1 MTETWQPPPKIGY
14 LLFASLLLMG
24 HTTTAPW
31 NSFIMNEEY
40 FKWKLS
46 GSPAPMA
53 WTSKSLEEQRVKL
66 VDCIDLTKNLTR
78 NSTENIIENSDSKN
92 SDSKNSGSKNSGSKS
107 SASLPQKQEILTCYH
122 SNSWS
127 SSKTETQKSQESLVQ
142 FWGTTLSS
150 VALLITFFSTLLSG
164 YIIPKTKNYV
174 RVEFCQI
181 LVALI
186 FLFQIFLIYNID
198 TSIEQNYQQFFNLTI
213 VSVVL
218 VILAAVTTQCSW
230 FAIAG
235 PMPYNYIMTFMEGQG
250 LGGIFISVLV
260 IALNKIFKDPETGT
274 WYDASSVKSFSM
286 VYFLITVGTTVSTL
300 LVYQLVF
307 KKCDEYQKIYKKQ
320 ESGGPETENL
330 TEKNTPETTKSS
342 VDQDIPMKT
351 ILKSIHKQ
359 ILSTFFT
366 FFVFLSLFPAV
377 LTSITSEYSN
387 ADIFGIKQANW
398 TFITY
403 ALYMLYSVGDWV
415 GKKLGNLK
423 PIPFEKENTLLTISF
438 MRIPV
443 FFILFSLCDLTGTRT
458 GFFSTSWFFICVM
471 TVYSV
476 SQGYFGCIPMGIAP
490 QVFLMKQGE
499 NYSVKQVQNAQGR
512 IMPVMV
518 AVLVGGLLAGALF
531 SGVNTTLLLDLQK
544 SEHQKFQFAKI
555 DELF

>member
-14 LLFASLLLMG
+14 LLFATLLLMG

-46 GSPAPMA
+46 GSQAPTA
-53 WTSKSLEEQRVKL
+53 WTSKSLEEQRLKL
-66 VDCIDLTKNLTR
+66 VGCIDLTL
-78 NSTENIIENSDSKN
+78 NSTQNFPTQTLT
-92 SDSKNSGSKNSGSKS
+92 
-107 SASLPQKQEILTCYH
+107 SLKTDTLNTLQKETILTCYH

-164 YIIPKTKNYV
+164 YIIPKTKNYI

-181 LVALI
+181 FVAAI
-186 FLFQIFLIYNID
+186 FLFQIFLIYSID
-198 TSIEQNYQQFFNLTI
+198 TSVEQNFQQFFNLTI

-260 IALNKIFKDPETGT
+260 VVLNKIFKDPETGT
-274 WYDASSVKSFSM
+274 WYDESSVKSFST
-286 VYFLITVGTTVSTL
+286 VYFMITVGTTILTL
-300 LVYQLVF
+300 VVYQLVF
-307 KKCDEYQKIYKKQ
+307 KKCDEYTKIYKKDDDVNDQ
-320 ESGGPETENL
+320 ETANL
-330 TEKNTPETTKSS
+330 TEKVTSESTKSS
-342 VDQDIPMKT
+342 LEEIPMKI

-377 LTSITSEYSN
+377 LTSITSEHSN
-387 ADIFGIKQANW
+387 TDIFNIKQPNW

-403 ALYMLYSVGDWV
+403 ALFMLYSVGDWV
-415 GKKLGNLK
+415 GKKLGNIK

-438 MRIPV
+438 IRIPI
-443 FFILFSLCDLTGTRT
+443 FFLLFSLCDLTGTRT
-458 GFFSTSWFFICVM
+458 GVFSSSWFFIVVM
-471 TVYSV
+471 AVYAV

-490 QVFLMKQGE
+490 QVFLMKQGD
-499 NYSVKQVQNAQGR
+499 NLSVKQVQNAQGR

-531 SGVNTTLLLDLQK
+531 SGVNTALLLDLQN

-555 DELF
+555 DELFKMT